1 MVKGLI
7 SILKKSFGS
16 KKKSAPVTASVP
28 RKSRATCPATE
39 MEKATVWEPSKAKT
53 AGNRKKTSSDNRNQK
68 KKSTQG
74 GEKTGNGQQRRNSAK
89 KPGNKQ
95 GNRPQGQ
102 GKQPNKQQNKV
113 KKKPVVKW
121 DPESFKV
128 PEKEGAVRFH
138 DFKLSDEIMHAVA
151 DLKFQYST
159 PIQGQTLAHALEGK
173 DILGKA
179 QTGTGK
185 TAAFL
190 IAAISRMTKDA
201 DNQQRKKGSPR
212 VLIIAPT
219 RELVIQIARDAD
231 DLGKYCDCHSMAIYG
246 GMDYK
251 KQQDEVKS
259 KVVDIVA
266 ATPGRLLDF
275 KQRRDID
282 LSKVEILV
290 IDEADRMLDMGFIPD
305 VRRIVGALP
314 HKDRRQTMFYSATL
328 NDTVNRL
335 ATQWTKDPVSVEI
348 EPEQVA
354 VDTVEQHVLLL
365 SASDKF
371 NVLFNILETDK
382 PGRALIFCNR
392 RDSSQK
398 LTDAL
403 QMRGVDCSLLSGS
416 VNQKVRLR
424 TLDDFRAGKIN
435 LVIATDVAGRGIHVD
450 GIEIVINY
458 DIPYEPEDY
467 VHRIGRTGR
476 AGTKGIAYTFAC
488 EEEAFTLPDIE
499 EYIGKPLSY
508 KQVDKNLLKPAPK
521 PTHKPKPRQDAVTHG
536 SGNSRNSSGGRRP
549 PRSSGGR
556 RSGSSHKHR
565 GGSHRK
571 PTPHSS
577 K

>member
-7 SILKKSFGS
+7 NKIRNSFGGRKTKVSNPS
-16 KKKSAPVTASVP
+16 KAVNS
-28 RKSRATCPATE
+28 SRATCPVTE
-39 MEKATVWEPSKAKT
+39 VGTATVWEPSKSSIAKKC
-53 AGNRKKTSSDNRNQK
+53 KKASSDNKNQNK
-68 KKSTQG
+68 KVSQG
-74 GEKTGNGQQRRNSAK
+74 GGKAKNGQQRQQPK
-89 KPGNKQ
+89 NKQ
-95 GNRPQGQ
+95 DNGPQQRRPKKEQ
-102 GKQPNKQQNKV
+102 
-113 KKKPVVKW
+113 KKKPLPKW
-121 DPESFKV
+121 DLNSFKV
-128 PEKEGAVRFH
+128 LEKEGMVRFQ
-138 DFKLSDEIMHAVA
+138 DFKLSDEIMHAIA
-151 DLKFQYST
+151 DLKFEYST
-159 PIQGQTLAHALEGK
+159 PIQAQTLFHALAGK

-190 IAAISRMTKDA
+190 VAALSRITA
-201 DNQQRKKGSPR
+201 ESDNQNRKKGTPR

-259 KVVDIVA
+259 KVIDIVA

-290 IDEADRMLDMGFIPD
+290 VDEADRMLDMGFIPD
-305 VRRIVGALP
+305 VRRIVGSLP
-314 HKDRRQTMFYSATL
+314 NKDRRQTMFYSATL

-335 ATQWTKDPVSVEI
+335 ASQWTKNPVSVEI
-348 EPEQVA
+348 EPDQVA

-371 NVLFNILETDK
+371 NVLYNILKIDK

-392 RDSSQK
+392 RDSSQR
-398 LTDAL
+398 LADAL
-403 QMRGVDCSLLSGS
+403 QSRGIDCSLLSGS

-424 TLDDFRAGKIN
+424 TLDNFRAGKIN

-450 GIEIVINY
+450 DIEIVVNY

-476 AGTKGIAYTFAC
+476 AGTSGTAYTFAC

-499 EYIGKPLSY
+499 EYIGKALSY
-508 KQVDKNLLKPAPK
+508 KQVDEELLKPAPK
-521 PTHKPKPRQDAVTHG
+521 PTQKPKPRQDAVTHG
-536 SGNSRNSSGGRRP
+536 NGKTRSSGRRP
-549 PRSSGGR
+549 PRNGGGQR
-556 RSGSSHKHR
+556 NNSSHKHR
-565 GGSHRK
+565 SASHKK
-571 PTPHSS
+571 PTPHSP
-577 K
+577 KG